1 MKYCR
6 RCHILYSSAAAACPK
21 CGIAEPEK
29 ADGPAAPATKS
40 EVRRDWIML
49 AVGIPLLIGAIYLIV
64 SLIKQLS

>member
-21 CGIAEPEK
+21 CGAAAPPKEEE
-29 ADGPAAPATKS
+29 AAPADKR

-49 AVGIPLLIGAIYLIV
+49 IVGIPLFIGAIYLII
-64 SLIKQLS
+64 SLIRHLG